1 MSGHQPKTPEGQAEL
16 ESARVEPLSNLD
28 LSLYCFLPA
37 GSPPANAG
45 MWLAHTAARN
55 VRCAGVRHLWSVSLG
70 SIMHNVGQ
78 LARGPKSLESR
89 TMPNNKYVLVP
100 VA

>member
-16 ESARVEPLSNLD
+16 ESACVEPLSNLD
-28 LSLYCFLPA
+28 LSLYCFLPL
-37 GSPPANAG
+37 GSPPVNAG

-55 VRCAGVRHLWSVSLG
+55 ARRTGVRHLWSVSLG
-70 SIMHNVGQ
+70 SIMHNVGHSSGVQ
-78 LARGPKSLESR
+78 NLRGIHR
-89 TMPNNKYVLVP
+89 AMPNNKYVP